1 MKPKYFLPLILMFS
15 FVGMLQASKTTES
28 AHSYRPELTRTQKA
42 FPVHIYAD
50 TLFYIDANFATLTAE
65 ERAESI
71 SRRLHRLYDSSDSI
85 QIEFFHADEAIELSA
100 SEFFIMTVMP
110 VDTIGK
116 KMSVQELAVSYAESI
131 TTAFYQAKKDRN
143 VWTVLLRI
151 FLVIL
156 VLSVIGSILYLINK
170 AHIYLQRLIVEKQ
183 DSFLKD
189 LTYKDYTIFT
199 AAQEL
204 KVVTSLLTA
213 FKWLIIIL
221 LIYMLLPILFSI
233 FPFSRGWAT
242 ALFEIVWNPVK
253 SMFLGVWHYI
263 PNLLTIIVIYFVFKY
278 LIRFVRYVFSEIEA
292 GKLKLAGFHTDWVQ
306 PTFNIIRFLLYAFMF
321 VLIFPYLPGSDS
333 RVFQGVSVFLGVLFS
348 LGSSSAI
355 GNIIA
360 GLVITYMRPFQVG
373 DRIKI
378 GDVNGNVVEKT
389 MLVTRLQTSNNEFV
403 TIPNSAILSGNTTN
417 YSTIAKTEGLI
428 LATNVTVSYRIA
440 WQDVH
445 DALLEAASRTSNLM
459 TYRKHF
465 VLQEAFN
472 DYSIN
477 YQLNVYTAESNSQLP
492 IYSELHQHIQDVF
505 NERDIEIVTPQYMVN
520 RTEE

>member
-1 MKPKYFLPLILMFS
+1 
-15 FVGMLQASKTTES
+15 
-28 AHSYRPELTRTQKA
+28 
-42 FPVHIYAD
+42 
-50 TLFYIDANFATLTAE
+50 
-65 ERAESI
+65 
-71 SRRLHRLYDSSDSI
+71 
-85 QIEFFHADEAIELSA
+85 
-100 SEFFIMTVMP
+100 MTV
-110 VDTIGK
+110 VETDTIGK
-116 KMSVQELAVSYAESI
+116 NMQLEELADFYSEKI
-131 TTAFYQAKKDRN
+131 TTSFYKIKKDRN
-143 VWTVLLRI
+143 IWIIILRI

-156 VLSVIGSILYLINK
+156 VIGMIWAILKLINRG
-170 AHIYLQRLIVEKQ
+170 YTLLYRLIIEKQ
-183 DSFLKD
+183 DQFLRD
-189 LTYKDYTIFT
+189 LSYKDYTFMT
-199 AAQEL
+199 ASQEL
-204 KVVTSLLTA
+204 KIVVTFLQV
-213 FKWLIIIL
+213 FRWIVVIL

-242 ALFEIVWNPVK
+242 ALFEIVWDPVK
-253 SMFLGVWHYI
+253 FMFVSVWNYI
-263 PNLLTIIVIYFVFKY
+263 PHLFTIIVIYLVFKY
-278 LIRFVRYVFSEIEA
+278 LIRFVKYIFSEIA
-292 GKLKLAGFHTDWVQ
+292 DGKLKIAGFHTDWAQ

-360 GLVITYMRPFQVG
+360 GLVITYMRPFKIG

-378 GDVNGNVVEKT
+378 GDVSGNVVEKT
-389 MLVTRLQTSNNEFV
+389 MLVTRLQTPNNEFI
-403 TIPNSAILSGNTTN
+403 TIPNSAVLSGNTVN
-417 YSTIAKTEGLI
+417 YSTVAKTDGLI
-428 LATNVTVSYRIA
+428 LTTNVTVSYRIA

-459 TYRKHF
+459 TYKKHF

-477 YQLNVYTAESNSQLP
+477 YQLNVYTAESNAQSP

-505 NERDIEIVTPQYMVN
+505 KERDIEIITPEYRVS